1 MNQAITTA
9 PKTILSCIRGPR
21 KTSRYLRVL
30 RTIDLSIHD
39 TALVKDLE
47 SNYCQIKAVFRVAR
61 RTE

>member
-1 MNQAITTA
+1 MNQAVTTA
-9 PKTILSCIRGPR
+9 PKTILGCIRGRR

-39 TALVKDLE
+39 TLLKDLE
-47 SNYCQIKAVFRVAR
+47 SNYCQIKAVFRMAR